1 MNIATRLKYA
11 VQALFGARLPFGNGL
26 MLTAG
31 GQLVSNLQN
40 TDEYV
45 RNGYMANAV
54 VYSII
59 SFSARKFAS
68 VPPYVYE
75 VVNEKEFK
83 RYKALT
89 PAGFPTTKAALTEAL
104 VARKKALRLVESHPL
119 VELLKRPNPTQGCS
133 AFFENLFGFKLITGA
148 GTAWANRGGE
158 EAGEPLE
165 LWCLPSQDILI
176 IVDRQ
181 DYLVPAGYQLQNG
194 YIANLRKEDV
204 LYWKYWNPDWD
215 VNGTHLYGL
224 APLKAGSMVATER
237 SKADKTSATMM
248 QNQGSKGVI
257 FSKDQK
263 GMSIEQRDRLEDR
276 MDQEVNG
283 FRNTGRVTLA
293 NTELGYID
301 LGRSS
306 GDLGLETVKRMS
318 KEDLCGVFGVPFVLF
333 DNSKATYDNIEKAM
347 KGFVTNKIIPEW
359 CGLRDDLNAWL
370 KPMYKNSGN
379 LWVEPDF
386 SAIPEM
392 QEDLN
397 KQVEA
402 IMKIWPLTPNQMLDY
417 LGWET
422 DEKDPAMN
430 RRYVPS
436 NLVPLDDLSMP
447 ADDISGDTEK
457 LFQQGLND
465 YK

>member
-1 MNIATRLKYA
+1 MNIKTRLKYA
-11 VQALFGARLPFGNGL
+11 AQVLTGRLPFGNGL
-26 MLTAG
+26 ILTAG

-40 TDEYV
+40 TEEYI
-45 RNGYMANAV
+45 RNGYMGNAV

-59 SFSARKFAS
+59 SFAARKFGS

-75 VVNEKEFK
+75 IINEAEFK

-89 PAGFPTTKAALTEAL
+89 PAGMPIRKEAITEAL
-104 VARKKALRLVESHPL
+104 RARKKALRVVESHPL
-119 VELLKRPNPTQGCS
+119 VDLLKRPNPTQGTS
-133 AFFENLFGFKLITGA
+133 AFFENLIGFKLITGA
-148 GTAWANRGGE
+148 GTAWANRGDDPK
-158 EAGEPLE
+158 GEPLE
-165 LWCLPSQDILI
+165 LWCLPTQDITI
-176 IVDRQ
+176 VVDRE
-181 DYLVPAGYQLQNG
+181 DYLVPAGYQLQSG

-204 LYWKYWNPDWD
+204 LYWKYWNPDWN
-215 VNGTHLYGL
+215 VSGSHLYGL

-248 QNQGSKGVI
+248 QNQGSKGVL
-257 FSKDQK
+257 FTKGQE

-276 MDQEVNG
+276 LDQEVNG
-283 FRNTGRVTLA
+283 IRNTGRVALA

-306 GDLGLETVKRMS
+306 QDLGLETVKRMS

-370 KPMYKNSGN
+370 RPMFKGSGN

-392 QEDLN
+392 QEDLE
-397 KQVEA
+397 KQASAV
-402 IMKIWPLTPNQMLDY
+402 MKIWALTPNQVLDY
-417 LGWET
+417 LGWERRE
-422 DEKDPAMN
+422 DDPAMDKV
-430 RRYVPS
+430 YIPS
-436 NLVPLDDLSMP
+436 NLVPLDELNIP
-447 ADDISGDTEK
+447 ADDNTDTTEK
-457 LFQQGLND
+457 LLQQGLND
-465 YK
+465 YKY